1 MKVRSLKQ
9 ALHWLFLVVGL
20 FSIVAMAFSV
30 NTYLNYAREGYGLD
44 ISVTDAWLNNGK
56 LVLRLRVENPGG
68 LDIYLGGSGIVGNLT
83 LAETYH
89 ISLQELKI
97 RAGNTTTVIISTEIS
112 AGEFDSIL
120 LTGQTDMVLNLKVT
134 VPERDLT
141 TGIRVEEKNLE
152 MRA

>member
-1 MKVRSLKQ
+1 MKIRSLKQ
-9 ALHWLFLVVGL
+9 ALHWLFLIVGV
-20 FSIVAMAFSV
+20 FSLITMAFSV

-44 ISVTDAWLNNGK
+44 ISVTEAWLNNGK

-83 LAETYH
+83 LADTYN

-112 AGEFDSIL
+112 AAEFDSIL
-120 LTGQTDMVLNLKVT
+120 LTGQTDMALNLRVT
-134 VPERDLT
+134 VPERGLT
-141 TGIRVEEKNLE
+141 TGIRIEEKNLE